1 MNMEVLKIVSHLI
14 VTLFLIVAYVLLVF
28 VKGEH
33 DAVLQNIL
41 VLAVGYWFGAV
52 TLSKGSGGN
61 DTK

>member
-1 MNMEVLKIVSHLI
+1 MEVLKVVSHLI
-14 VTLFLIVAYVLLVF
+14 VTLFLITAYVLLVF

-52 TLSKGSGGN
+52 TLGGKNN
-61 DTK
+61 DNKQ

>member
-14 VTLFLIVAYVLLVF
+14 VTLFLITAYVLLVF

-52 TLSKGSGGN
+52 TLGGGKNN
-61 DTK
+61 DTKQ